1 MAPRPYWKGY
11 LKLSL
16 VSCPIALYPAIDA
29 SERVSFRQ
37 VNKKTGN
44 RLRQQL
50 VDFVTGEVV
59 EAEDKGRG
67 YEVGENQFLVVEEEE
82 LEKARTRPYSAAPTA
97 QEEAPPI
104 ARRGAPKVEAKR
116 SRPEP
121 KILAPPRPRIENTRT
136 IEIERFVPRGQID
149 ARYHHTP
156 YYIGPRDLV
165 GQEAFAVIRYALSA
179 KRAVGMG
186 RVVLSNRER
195 PIMLEPMGLG
205 LRGITLRYTH
215 QIRSEAEYFGDIPEM
230 SLPKEMLRIAEH
242 IVGIETLQFHLV
254 DAQREERY
262 DAASRKTCGAF
273 AEERDRTRWQYS
285 RRACRSSSRPS
296 SPDVDDKG
304 NLRVPS
310 DYRTTYQMLG
320 SWAVA
325 KDDGPSS
332 KEMHMVY
339 ASPGTTVGRFPGN
352 KLWGDGWGWSW
363 FDATNP

>member
-16 VSCPIALYPAIDA
+16 VSCPVALYPAIDA

-37 VNKKTGN
+37 VNKQTGN

-50 VDFVTGEVV
+50 VDSVTGEVV
-59 EAEDKGRG
+59 EVEDKGRG

-82 LEKARTRPYSAAPTA
+82 LEKAREEARTQPFSAAPAA
-97 QEEAPPI
+97 QDEAPPI

-116 SRPEP
+116 STPEP
-121 KILAPPRPRIENTRT
+121 DILAPPRPRIENTRT
-136 IEIERFVPRGQID
+136 IEIERLVPRGQID

-165 GQEAFAVIRYALSA
+165 GQEAFAVIRDALSA
-179 KRAVGMG
+179 KGVVGMG

-215 QIRSEAEYFGDIPEM
+215 EIRSESEYFGDIPEM

-242 IVGIETLQFHLV
+242 IVEMKLEDFDPAYLEDRYRTVLVSMLKEKSVTMPPRAKPAAPSQKNVIDLMAMLKKSLQV
-254 DAQREERY
+254 ERP
-262 DAASRKTCGAF
+262 ASEKGLKP
-273 AEERDRTRWQYS
+273 
-285 RRACRSSSRPS
+285 RRAAAAVSKTGDAKRS
-296 SPDVDDKG
+296 K
-304 NLRVPS
+304 RV
-310 DYRTTYQMLG
+310 Q
-320 SWAVA
+320 
-325 KDDGPSS
+325 
-332 KEMHMVY
+332 E
-339 ASPGTTVGRFPGN
+339 
-352 KLWGDGWGWSW
+352 
-363 FDATNP
+363 